1 MTERPL
7 REGRT
12 LVVGVQTR
20 VCALPLI
27 HVIETMRPLLIE
39 PVAGAPS
46 FVRGVSVI
54 RGVPTPVVDLGTLLG
69 TSGGGGRRFV
79 TLRLGHRQVAL
90 SVDTVLGVRELEAST
105 VKELPPLLQGV
116 SQDAIEAIGTL
127 DHQVLIVLSAG
138 WQLPIEVLQAL
149 ALRAGSQ

>member
-1 MTERPL
+1 MTERPP

-12 LVVGVQTR
+12 LVVSVQTR
-20 VCALPLI
+20 VCAVPLI

-39 PVAGAPS
+39 PVAGTPS
-46 FVRGVSVI
+46 FVRGISVI

-69 TSGGGGRRFV
+69 TSGGSRRFV
-79 TLRLGHRQVAL
+79 TLRLGDRQVAL

-105 VKELPPLLQGV
+105 VRELPPLLQGV

-138 WQLPIEVLQAL
+138 WQLPTEVLQAL
-149 ALRAGSQ
+149 ALRGESQ

>member
-1 MTERPL
+1 MNGSFCRRSL
-7 REGRT
+7 
-12 LVVGVQTR
+12 LVQIQTR

-69 TSGGGGRRFV
+69 TSGGGRRFV

-138 WQLPIEVLQAL
+138 WQLPTEVLQAL
-149 ALRAGSQ
+149 ALRAESQ

>member
-1 MTERPL
+1 MTERPP

-12 LVVGVQTR
+12 LVVSVQTR
-20 VCALPLI
+20 VCAVPLI

-69 TSGGGGRRFV
+69 TSGGGRRFV

-138 WQLPIEVLQAL
+138 WQLPTEVLQAL